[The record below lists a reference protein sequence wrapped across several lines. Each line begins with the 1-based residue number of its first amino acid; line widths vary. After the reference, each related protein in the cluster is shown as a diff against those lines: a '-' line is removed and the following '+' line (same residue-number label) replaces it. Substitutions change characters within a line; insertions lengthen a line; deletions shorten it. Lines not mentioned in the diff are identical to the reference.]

1 MLFWRSSRNSLN
13 HCNCNLPDQF
23 LQEEKCVISSV

>member
-1 MLFWRSSRNSLN
+1 MLEVQPQFPETIAICQTNS
-13 HCNCNLPDQF
+13 